1 MEFKELEKG
10 KISEVEGKI
19 LTKWK
24 EENILEKTIENRKDN
39 ETWVFYDGP
48 IYANA
53 KPGIHHV
60 FSKTIKDSFCKYQT
74 MKGHKVDRK
83 IGLDCNGLPIEYN
96 VEKKLGING
105 KKDIE
110 KMGIDKFIEECKK
123 NTAINIDEVNRI
135 TDMMGQFIDSKHPYI
150 TCTNDYHETEWY
162 LLKEMHKK
170 GLIYNSNKILPYCP
184 RCGTE
189 LAKFEVEQGYQED
202 SVNTVIVPFKI
213 KDSDTYFLVWTTT
226 PWTLMDNVAACVN
239 PDLEYVK
246 VSSMGY
252 MFIVAKSLAN
262 KVLGDDYEVLETYKG
277 TDLVGIKYEQLLPFA
292 KVTDG
297 KSFEVVADSYVTD
310 EDGTGIVHIAPAY
323 GEDDNRVCKENK
335 IGWTQNVNLAGK
347 YTIGPWEGR
356 LVTDPE
362 LEIEIIK
369 YLKEQDK
376 LFKKIKITHKYPH
389 CWRCK
394 SPLIYYAK
402 SAWYIKTTEYKDKI
416 IEENNKIKWHPDY
429 VGTKRFGN
437 WLNNMV
443 DWGISRN
450 RYWGCPLPFWVCDE
464 CGEFEVVG
472 SREELIERANEELKY
487 EDIDLHRPYV
497 DNITIKCQHCGKTMH
512 RVKDVIDVWFDSGS
526 MPYAQCHYPFENKEW
541 FHKHFPAD
549 FIAEGVDQ
557 TRGWFYTLLV
567 ISTIISG
574 QSSFKNVVVN
584 DMMLDSNGKKMSKST
599 GNIIDPIKIMEEYG
613 ADTVRW
619 YMLYASPV
627 WTPLKFDVEGLKEV
641 HSKFFNPLRNSYNF
655 FAIYANA
662 DKITDINTCRVE
674 YNDRE
679 DIDKWLL
686 SKYNKLIKEVT
697 EAYDEYDL
705 NKVVKLITDF
715 TSIDLSNWYIR
726 RNRDRFWDNLM
737 TTSKKSVYMT
747 TYEVLEGLSKLI
759 APIASYTAEEIY
771 TNLTG
776 NISVHLSDFPICN
789 EELIDLKLE
798 EKMDLVRDLIS
809 IGRNVREES
818 KIKVRQP
825 ISEILL
831 DKKKEKVIGELTSLI
846 KEELNVKE
854 VIYTDDLSTYM
865 NFMVK
870 PNFKEVGKIFGKNIK
885 EFSDKLLELSN
896 EDINKLE
903 NNESIKMSIDNTT
916 YDITKDMVDIRI
928 SSKEGFK
935 AMVVGNNFVILNTVI
950 TKELENEGLARE
962 TISKVQQLRKTM
974 NFDITDRINMYIDA
988 TSEYKENIKDYLDMI
1003 KDETLTINVYDKDG
1017 IEDKVNI
1024 NDYEVG
1030 FVLEKVSTK

>member
-19 LTKWK
+19 LAKWK

-60 FSKTIKDSFCKYQT
+60 LAKTIKDSFCKYKT
-74 MKGHKVDRK
+74 MKGYKVLRK
-83 IGLDCNGLPIEYN
+83 IGLDTHGLPIEVN
-96 VEKKLGING
+96 VEKKLGF
-105 KKDIE
+105 KTKADIE
-110 KMGIDKFIEECKK
+110 KFGIENFCREC
-123 NTAINIDEVNRI
+123 NNATALNIDEVNLL
-135 TDMMGQFIDSKHPYI
+135 TDNMGQFIDSKHPYV
-150 TCTNDYHETEWY
+150 TCSNEFIESEWW
-162 LLKEMHKK
+162 LIKEIDKK
-170 GLIYNSNKILPYCP
+170 GLIYYGNKVLPYCP

-189 LAKFEVEQGYQED
+189 LSANEVGQGYQED

-226 PWTLMDNVAACVN
+226 PWTLMANVALCVN
-239 PDLEYVK
+239 PDLEYIK

-252 MFIVAKSLAN
+252 KFIVAKSLAN
-262 KVLGDDYEVLETYKG
+262 KVLGDDFEVLETYKG
-277 TDLVGIKYEQLLPFA
+277 TDLVGTNYERLMPFA
-292 KVTDG
+292 EVEG
-297 KSFEVVADSYVTD
+297 KCFEVVADSYVTS

-323 GEDDNRVCKENK
+323 GDDDNRVCKENG
-335 IGWTQNVNLAGK
+335 IGFVNPVGK
-347 YTIGPWEGR
+347 DGCYTTGPWKGT
-356 LVTDPE
+356 LVTDKD

-369 YLKEQDK
+369 WLKENDK
-376 LFKKIKITHKYPH
+376 LFKKIKLTHDYPH
-389 CWRCK
+389 CWRCH
-394 SPLIYYAK
+394 SPLIYYSK
-402 SAWYIKTTEYKDKI
+402 PAWYIRTTEYKDKI
-416 IEENNKIKWHPDY
+416 LEANKTVSWHPDY
-429 VGTKRFGN
+429 VGTKRFNN
-437 WLNNMV
+437 WLENMV

-450 RYWGCPLPFWVCDE
+450 RYWGCPMPIWICSS
-464 CGEFEVVG
+464 CGEKHVIGSIKELDDMKVG
-472 SREELIERANEELKY
+472 
-487 EDIDLHRPYV
+487 DIDVKNMELHRPYIDEV
-497 DNITIKCQHCGKTMH
+497 HIKCPKCNGIMN
-512 RVKDVIDVWFDSGS
+512 RVTDVMDVWFDSGA
-526 MPYAQCHYPFENKEW
+526 MPYAQFHYPFENKEL
-541 FHKHFPAD
+541 FESQFPAD

-557 TRGWFYTLLV
+557 TRGWFNSLIC
-567 ISTIISG
+567 ISTIVSG
-574 QSSFKNVVVN
+574 VSSFKNVVVN
-584 DMMLDSNGKKMSKST
+584 DMVLDSNGKKMSKST

-776 NISVHLSDFPICN
+776 NISVHLSDFPVCN

-962 TISKVQQLRKTM
+962 TISKVQQLRKNM